1 MMKILAGFIMDGH
14 AGGIDKYLLSF
25 ADSVRSEQ
33 VKIDFLTNKKNRD
46 LEKYLEKKGSK
57 LYEVANLKNPL
68 VQYKQIF
75 MLLKKNNY
83 DVAYFNISTAIS
95 FIGIYA
101 AYKANVAKRIIHS
114 HSSGNDCE
122 NFFERKMLNSI
133 HKICRMF
140 LYKYANEYYGC
151 SKAAGYWLFPAK
163 IVNSNSFKMIYN
175 AVDLNKFRFDEEM
188 RKQMREQYK
197 VNECLV
203 IGHAGNFVYQKNHS
217 YIIKIFAKIARQ
229 DSSARLL
236 LIGDGKL
243 NGEIKKK
250 VERLGLEEKV
260 MFLGKRSDVAQ
271 LYQMMDIFILP
282 SHFEGLPIVGVEA
295 QATGLKC
302 LFSNKITEE
311 VRLTKEAR
319 FLPIKKNAVDQWV
332 ECIENEKNYNRR
344 ENVLLE
350 EGSLYDLKK
359 QEENYKAIIQE

>member
-1 MMKILAGFIMDGH
+1 MDGR
-14 AGGIDKYLLSF
+14 AGGVDKYLLSF
-25 ADSVRSEQ
+25 AESIRSNQ
-33 VKIDFLTNKKNRD
+33 VKIDFLTNKKNENLENE
-46 LEKYLEKKGSK
+46 LEKSGSK
-57 LYEVANLKNPL
+57 LYEVANLKHPFL
-68 VQYKQIF
+68 QYKQI
-75 MLLKKNNY
+75 LAILKQNKY
-83 DVAYFNISTAIS
+83 DVVYFNISTAIS
-95 FIGIYA
+95 FIGPYA
-101 AYKANVAKRIIHS
+101 AYKAKINRRIIHS

-122 NFFERKMLNSI
+122 NFVKRGILNSI
-133 HKICRMF
+133 HRICKLF
-140 LYKYANEYYGC
+140 LYKFANEYYGC

-175 AVDLNKFRFDEEM
+175 AVNLNKFRFDAEM

-203 IGHAGNFVYQKNHS
+203 IGHVGNFVYQKNHS
-217 YIIKIFAKIARQ
+217 YIIKIFSKIARR

-243 NGEIKKK
+243 YDEIKKK
-250 VERLGLEEKV
+250 VKKLGLDEKV
-260 MFLGKRSDVAQ
+260 MFLGKCSDVAP

-311 VRLTKEAR
+311 VRLTEEVR
-319 FLPIKKNAVDQWV
+319 FLSIRKNTVDQWV
-332 ECIENEKNYNRR
+332 ECIENEKNYNRS
-344 ENVLLE
+344 ENVFLE

-359 QEENYKAIIQE
+359 QKENYNVIIQ